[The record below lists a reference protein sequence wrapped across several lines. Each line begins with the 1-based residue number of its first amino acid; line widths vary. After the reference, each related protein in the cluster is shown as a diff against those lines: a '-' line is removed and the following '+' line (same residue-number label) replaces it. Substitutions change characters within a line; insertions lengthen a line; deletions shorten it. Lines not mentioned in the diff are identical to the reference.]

1 MAHQDN
7 SQAAI
12 WEALHS
18 LRLSLQK
25 TIMASRKDGAEVIG
39 EVFQSR
45 DDMREAFDGRVSAE
59 DAGQPNPQESGSDS
73 DNKRAKGALPRTD
86 RDDPMGAGHSPYR
99 KVAGEIGK
107 AVETLLTGRAFW
119 PLLALSLIWAF
130 EWDGNAILQDM
141 DAGWLLMLG
150 GVALIAVNLLR
161 NDAGAEK

>member
-7 SQAAI
+7 SQAAV

-25 TIMASRKDGAEVIG
+25 TIMASRKDGEDVIG
-39 EVFQSR
+39 GVFQSR
-45 DDMREAFDGRVSAE
+45 DDMRKAFDGRVSAE
-59 DAGQPNPQESGSDS
+59 DAGQPSPQESGSDS
-73 DNKRAKGALPRTD
+73 DNQRAKGALPHTD
-86 RDDPMGAGHSPYR
+86 PDDPMGAGHSPYR

-107 AVETLLTGRAFW
+107 AVEELLTGRAFW

-141 DAGWLLMLG
+141 EAGWLLMLG
-150 GVALIAVNLLR
+150 GVSLIAVNLLR
-161 NDAGAEK
+161 KNAGAEK